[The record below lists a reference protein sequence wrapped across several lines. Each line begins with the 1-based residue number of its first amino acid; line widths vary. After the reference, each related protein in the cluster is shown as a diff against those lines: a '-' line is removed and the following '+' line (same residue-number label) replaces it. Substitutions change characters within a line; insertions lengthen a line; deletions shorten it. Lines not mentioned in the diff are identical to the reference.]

1 MEVIL
6 LDKIGNF
13 YLYYDF
19 QAEKKFL
26 LVMKD
31 YDYRLYFKKE
41 LEARRY
47 AHKQYINYLNWLCR

>member
-19 QAEKKFL
+19 HAEKKFL

-31 YDYRLYFKKE
+31 YGYQLYFKKE
-41 LEARRY
+41 LDARRY
-47 AHKQYINYLNWLCR
+47 AHKQYKNYLNWLCR